1 MEGTESKPTL
11 EGNNEGMRVTRSN
24 LVHKLSAA
32 AQAQMVVI
40 PHDEEQKSNANDQ
53 SS

>member
-1 MEGTESKPTL
+1 MEGTEGKPTL
-11 EGNNEGMRVTRSN
+11 EGNNENVRLTRSN

-32 AQAQMVVI
+32 AQAQIII
-40 PHDEEQKSNANDQ
+40 PHDEDQKSNANEL

>member
-1 MEGTESKPTL
+1 MEGATESKPTL
-11 EGNNEGMRVTRSN
+11 EGNNDGVRLTRSN

-32 AQAQMVVI
+32 AQAQIII
-40 PHDEEQKSNANDQ
+40 PHDEDQKSNANEL